1 MPPLSS
7 CDTQLGFTA
16 GLMQTIAV
24 SKSKFSEWAEVEK
37 ANADAAAETYR
48 QALLA
53 EQTFIDK
60 QLANLDSV
68 QAQRGLSNEN
78 DASTTSSSEH
88 NESIAARKAGLE
100 ERRAV
105 IEQEI
110 SKLQNELAKKKKDIK
125 GKAYL

>member
-1 MPPLSS
+1 
-7 CDTQLGFTA
+7 
-16 GLMQTIAV
+16 MQTIAV

-60 QLANLDSV
+60 QLANLESV
-68 QAQRGLSNEN
+68 QAQRGLSSNNEN